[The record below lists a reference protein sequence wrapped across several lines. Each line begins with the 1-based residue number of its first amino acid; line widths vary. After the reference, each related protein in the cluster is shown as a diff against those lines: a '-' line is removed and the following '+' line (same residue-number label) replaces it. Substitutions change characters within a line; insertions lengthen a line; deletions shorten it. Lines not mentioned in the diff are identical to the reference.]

1 MTDTTTQPAT
11 NTPEQHNVLIDSIG
25 KYLVGMIEGIVER
38 KVQQIFESH
47 ATLALIADKTE
58 EHIRE
63 IAKDL
68 MDEHESDYEHNSTD
82 DISDTVATHI
92 AHYNFDELVR
102 GAVETLLSDGD
113 YATEERVQEM
123 IDESDYVTES
133 RVHEMVEEQVQ
144 EAIDEHDYEESVKQV
159 LRNI

>member
-1 MTDTTTQPAT
+1 MNDTTTTQPAT
-11 NTPEQHNVLIDSIG
+11 PNELLSENHDLLYKLLAV
-25 KYLVGMIEGIVER
+25 IETHVNQLVER

-47 ATLALIADKTE
+47 ATIALIADKTE

-92 AHYNFDELVR
+92 SHYEFGDQIR
-102 GAVETLLSDGD
+102 RSVEEIISDGD

-123 IDESDYVTES
+123 IDE
-133 RVHEMVEEQVQ
+133 
-144 EAIDEHDYEESVKQV
+144 HDYEESVKEV